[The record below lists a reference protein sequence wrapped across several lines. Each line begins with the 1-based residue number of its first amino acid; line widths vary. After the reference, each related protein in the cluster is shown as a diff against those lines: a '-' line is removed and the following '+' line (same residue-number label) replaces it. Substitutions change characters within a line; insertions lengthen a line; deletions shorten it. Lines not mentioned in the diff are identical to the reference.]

1 MGKVTAKEI
10 IAYMESLQNEE
21 QRRVLMGFFK
31 TGPGEYGE
39 GDEFLGLKVP
49 QTREV
54 VKNVWKDFPLEEVPE
69 LLMSKWHE
77 VRLCGLLILVA
88 KFERLTKRAA
98 ARTPLECT
106 EMKKQMPL
114 ECTENMRMKRPSLEC
129 TEEAIRWRDE
139 ILTMYLKYAERAN
152 NWDLVD
158 LSVHKILG
166 HWLLLP
172 TMLPDG
178 VLGQHRDYKLKV
190 LDNLACSDPQPPN
203 LGGSNLWK
211 QRMSIVCSW
220 KTSQMGDPS
229 WCLRYA
235 EIHLHHPHDL
245 MHKAVGWMLREMGK
259 RCSMDLLRDFLRQH
273 AHEMPRTML
282 RYAIEKMS
290 EQERQYWMGLTP
302 SSSLTPRS
310 AEGRLQGKNSSPNGE
325 GNYVCKVIKYAGVP
339 VPDFVEIILKG
350 DDEAMYYLLH
360 DRLKHSLYER
370 YEAYNNHLCD
380 DYEDVIDDFFL
391 YLRECGRYPYEP
403 LKRIKKKESF
413 ETWLLN
419 TFRNYLSNRAEAEGQ
434 GFSSQQNCEAHSLI
448 AGEGISDD
456 EKVRIVSQLIAYA
469 HQVFYPRG
477 RFIFLRSLLTMLN
490 KQRAVPN
497 KEMAKALDMS
507 DLAYRV
513 AVYRMKQNVKRF
525 RERLLKGEMLR
536 LDDDHQQM
544 ADSINRDFIHLY
556 PTLFR
561 IYLECIDSLKTST
574 AVKNLRQQYLEERG
588 FAVHEPDADSPIRV
602 RIPAFWEKLNRWMT
616 T

>member
-1 MGKVTAKEI
+1 MMTAKEI

-54 VKNVWKDFPLEEVPE
+54 VKNVWKEFPLSEVPE

-88 KFERLTKRAA
+88 KFEKLTKRAA
-98 ARTPLECT
+98 ARTPLEWT
-106 EMKKQMPL
+106 EAKKQKAL
-114 ECTENMRMKRPSLEC
+114 EW
-129 TEEAIRWRDE
+129 TEEAIIGRDE
-139 ILTMYLKYAERAN
+139 ILMMYLRYAEQAN

-172 TMLPDG
+172 TN
-178 VLGQHRDYKLKV
+178 LGDRDYKIKV
-190 LDNLACSDPQPPN
+190 LDGLAQSD
-203 LGGSNLWK
+203 NLWK
-211 QRMSIVCSW
+211 QRMSMVCSW

-259 RCSMDLLRDFLRQH
+259 RVSMDLLRDFLRQH

-282 RYAIEKMS
+282 RYAIEKMT
-290 EQERQYWMGLTP
+290 EQERQYWLNIP
-302 SSSLTPRS
+302 QDFAPAKESKANRF
-310 AEGRLQGKNSSPNGE
+310 
-325 GNYVCKVIKYAGVP
+325 AGVL
-339 VPDFVEIILKG
+339 VPDFVEMILKG

-360 DRLKHSLYER
+360 ERLKHQLQER
-370 YEAYNNHLCD
+370 FEAYKNNLCD

-419 TFRNYLSNRAEAEGQ
+419 TFRNYLSNRVETEGR
-434 GFSSQQNCEAHSLI
+434 GISSQPNCEAHWAI
-448 AGEGISDD
+448 AGEGGICD
-456 EKVRIVSQLIAYA
+456 EEKIRVVSQLIAYA
-469 HQVFYPRG
+469 HQVFYSRG

-497 KEMAKALDMS
+497 KEMAEALDMS
-507 DLAYRV
+507 NLAYRV
-513 AVYRMKQNVKRF
+513 AVYRMKQNVRHF
-525 RERLLKGEMLR
+525 RNRLLMGETLR
-536 LDDDHQQM
+536 LDDEHQQM
-544 ADSINRDFIHLY
+544 AEQIDADFIHLY

-561 IYLECIDSLKTST
+561 FYVECIDTLKTST
-574 AVKNLRQQYLEERG
+574 AVKHLRQQYLEERG
-588 FAVHEPDADSPIRV
+588 YAVHEPDADSPIRV
-602 RIPAFWEKLNRWMT
+602 RIPAFWEKLNHWMT
-616 T
+616 I